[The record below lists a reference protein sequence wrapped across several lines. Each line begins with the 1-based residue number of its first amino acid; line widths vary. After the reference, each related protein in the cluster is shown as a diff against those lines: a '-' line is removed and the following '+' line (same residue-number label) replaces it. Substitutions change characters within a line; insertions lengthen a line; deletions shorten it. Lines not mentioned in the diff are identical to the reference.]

1 MKEQRK
7 KGGFAGLLSMSE
19 YNPIILVYPDFL
31 YYFLFNF
38 IIVFFFLFGFSTE
51 YPTFQE
57 TFQSYANEKMLTL
70 ITSHEKTS
78 QKLEKR
84 NIKTHVEVKSGRY
97 V

>member
-7 KGGFAGLLSMSE
+7 KGGFPGLLSMSE
-19 YNPIILVYPDFL
+19 HNPIILVYPEFL

-57 TFQSYANEKMLTL
+57 TFQSYANEQLITL
-70 ITSHEKTS
+70 IT
-78 QKLEKR
+78 R
-84 NIKTHVEVKSGRY
+84 VKSWENNSETREEKHKDPFGDEIK
-97 V
+97 